1 MIEEESP
8 RHRYRTGIIIE
19 TSRVTFLLDCG
30 EEKFFRRLKE
40 VDFLVV
46 SHCFDEET
54 EVLTDSGWKKFPE
67 LSANDKVATL
77 DEDDNL
83 YFEKP
88 VDYIEQ
94 DYDGPM
100 YRLHTDYLDMCVTP
114 NHRIFCDVGEGF
126 RFYTPV
132 EVFGLTKK
140 FLTEDSETIVD
151 GDESWVPYKGKVYCV
166 ELPKYTRHLLL
177 VRREGRVH
185 WSGNSH
191 PDHVDGIRGRTLQL
205 PVLASRKVISQL
217 RKICELRDPRP
228 GSRFEYKDVSLK
240 LIPCLHSVKAPM
252 WGLVLNEE
260 IGIFTDIIAP
270 RRGWDVL
277 KNLKVYIGD
286 GSTLNRPIIRRD
298 KETGEIYG
306 HTTMLT
312 QLRKGLIRME
322 ESDLHTLWESTCGD
336 GRRKAARGVRPR
348 RFDCARQS
356 DLNPLKERTRAEGGK
371 GARADRGQER
381 REVLR

>member
-1 MIEEESP
+1 M
-8 RHRYRTGIIIE
+8 
-19 TSRVTFLLDCG
+19 
-30 EEKFFRRLKE
+30 
-40 VDFLVV
+40 
-46 SHCFDEET
+46 
-54 EVLTDSGWKKFPE
+54 
-67 LSANDKVATL
+67 
-77 DEDDNL
+77 
-83 YFEKP
+83 
-88 VDYIEQ
+88 
-94 DYDGPM
+94 
-100 YRLHTDYLDMCVTP
+100 
-114 NHRIFCDVGEGF
+114 
-126 RFYTPV
+126 
-132 EVFGLTKK
+132 
-140 FLTEDSETIVD
+140 
-151 GDESWVPYKGKVYCV
+151 YCV

-312 QLRKGLIRME
+312 QLRKADSYGWKKVIFTHFGKVPVEMGDEKLQEALGQDVLIAR
-322 ESDLHTLWESTCGD
+322 DNLTLT
-336 GRRKAARGVRPR
+336 
-348 RFDCARQS
+348 
-356 DLNPLKERTRAEGGK
+356 L
-371 GARADRGQER
+371 
-381 REVLR
+381 